1 MLGAFNPLTRYFPV
15 DPVVVLGMVI
25 GEVALKDI
33 VFELKVVP
41 VVVSVNVPDTLYVPP
56 AATEDGEIIR
66 VREVECIS
74 VL

>member
-25 GEVALKDI
+25 GGAVLNDI
-33 VFELKVVP
+33 VFELRVVP
-41 VVVSVNVPDTLYVPP
+41 VVVSIRVPDMLYVPL
-56 AATEDGEIIR
+56 AATDDGEITR
-66 VREVECIS
+66 VRETLCFR